1 MESDFILISSCNPV
15 IKYSSTGFER
25 FNESQVFERL
35 SERIKSEVIFEEE
48 VFKR

>member
-1 MESDFILISSCNPV
+1 LVLISSCNPV

-35 SERIKSEVIFEEE
+35 SERIKSGVILDKEE
-48 VFKR
+48 VFKS